1 MELASSAF
9 KNMNSVSHK
18 NAKKKTWKEMRQVVR
33 QVRRQLSSTSVKD
46 PCMFVFK
53 HGFDDKNVPYTR
65 IYCLSTLTSGRE
77 TTLLFTDINYGDLG
91 DGKTVFP
98 WQPLLESTFQVV
110 HPLGRFSREE
120 QLQWERKRLVMWGI
134 TSYDHHEEASRFVFP
149 AGGSVFYCDAGNQV
163 IPPLFPREL
172 NSSITGAKLN
182 PQMCPSNPDLVA
194 YVYNCDLWV
203 HQLASSC
210 ELRLTFCRKGY
221 GDLSVDPISA
231 GIPCYVT
238 QEEFSRYT
246 GYWWQPV
253 CAQGVGVYRILYEE
267 VDESDVEILHLPPSD
282 DRGVEKFRFPRS
294 FYFVTGTPN
303 AKSTLKM
310 IQFTLSANRQIE
322 NVTYLVMKESLLN
335 LCPAFEYLVRAG
347 WTPDGVHVWAQVLDR
362 SQKHLQLILI
372 PLSNFIPM
380 DHMDDISSNHVVQA
394 PLMQLICEEYSD
406 VWINVHDILHFFP
419 QLIDD
424 EITFLW
430 ASEESGYRHLYII
443 TVELLRED
451 FTGNVTDPAILRPE
465 TQVSSRMLKKI
476 ALTDGDWEVSEKDVW
491 VDEENELV
499 YFIGLKDTPLERHL
513 YVVSMKH
520 PKDVIRLTTPGFS
533 HNVAMDRDC
542 SMFVSIQSNITQVP
556 FGLVYQI
563 LHNSQELSTRP
574 LGYILEHMSMD
585 PEYPPPKLF
594 THQLQCGEVV
604 YGMIFKPLHMV
615 TGRKYPTILIIYG
628 GPEVQLVTN
637 TFKGMRHLRQHV
649 LAAEGYV
656 VVAVDCRG
664 SRHRGVAF
672 ESHIK
677 GKMGTVEVAD
687 QVEVLQWLAENTGYI
702 DINRVAVHGWS
713 YGGYLSLMALAQRPD
728 IFKIAIAGAPVT
740 SWRLYDTGYT
750 ERYMDTPENNLKGY
764 SEGSVM
770 SYVDQFPNEE
780 NHLLIIHGLM
790 DENVHFSH
798 TTQLV
803 NSLVKA
809 GKPYHL
815 QVYPTERHSLRHL
828 DASEHY
834 ETNLLSFLQQYL

>member
-18 NAKKKTWKEMRQVVR
+18 NTKKKTWKEMRQAVR

-53 HGFDDKNVPYTR
+53 HGFDKNVPYTR
-65 IYCLSTLTSGRE
+65 IYCLSTLMSGRE

-134 TSYDHHEEASRFVFP
+134 TSYDYHEEASRFVFP
-149 AGGSVFYCDAGNQV
+149 AGGSVFYCDAANQV

-210 ELRLTFCRKGY
+210 ELRLTFCRKGC
-221 GDLSVDPISA
+221 GDLAVDPLSA

-253 CAQGVGVYRILYEE
+253 CAQGAGVYRILYEE

-282 DRGVEKFRFPRS
+282 DRGVEKFRFPRA
-294 FYFVTGTPN
+294 GTPN

-322 NVTYLVMKESLLN
+322 NVTYLVMKESLQN
-335 LCPAFEYLVRAG
+335 LCPVFEYLVRAG
-347 WTPDGVHVWAQVLDR
+347 WTPDGVHSCRVDSRW
-362 SQKHLQLILI
+362 ST
-372 PLSNFIPM
+372 
-380 DHMDDISSNHVVQA
+380 
-394 PLMQLICEEYSD
+394 
-406 VWINVHDILHFFP
+406 VHDVLHFFP
-419 QLIDD
+419 QLVDD

-430 ASEESGYRHLYII
+430 ASEESGFRHLYII
-443 TVELLRED
+443 TVELLRD
-451 FTGNVTDPAILRPE
+451 DLTGNVTDPAILRPE
-465 TQVSSRMLKKI
+465 TQVSSRILKKI

-574 LGYILEHMSMD
+574 LGYILEHVSMD

-604 YGMIFKPLHMV
+604 YGMIFKPLHMA
-615 TGRKYPTILIIYG
+615 TGKKYPTILIIYG

-790 DENVHFSH
+790 DENVHFAH

-803 NSLVKA
+803 SALVKA